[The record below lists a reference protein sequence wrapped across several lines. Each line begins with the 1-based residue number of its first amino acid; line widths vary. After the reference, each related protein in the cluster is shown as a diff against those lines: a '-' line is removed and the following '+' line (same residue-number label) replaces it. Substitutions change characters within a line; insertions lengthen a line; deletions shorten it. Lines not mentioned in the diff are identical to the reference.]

1 MKGYGGWLKI
11 KNLPLEYWCKKTFKA
26 LGEYFG
32 GLEEILTETPNLLNY
47 SEAKIPIKR
56 NLCRFMPSTIEII
69 DVNRRN
75 IFLNFG
81 DIEVMDPP
89 NITKGPLCISDFTNP
104 QDLVRLNQVMK
115 DEGVHSS

>member
-1 MKGYGGWLKI
+1 MKGYRGWLKI

-26 LGEYFG
+26 RR
-32 GLEEILTETPNLLNY
+32 ILWGPRGDTPNLLNY

-56 NLCRFMPSTIEII
+56 NLCRFMPSTIQII
-69 DVNRRN
+69 NVNRRN

-81 DIEVMDPP
+81 DIEVVNPP

-104 QDLVRLNQVMK
+104 LDLVRLNQVMK